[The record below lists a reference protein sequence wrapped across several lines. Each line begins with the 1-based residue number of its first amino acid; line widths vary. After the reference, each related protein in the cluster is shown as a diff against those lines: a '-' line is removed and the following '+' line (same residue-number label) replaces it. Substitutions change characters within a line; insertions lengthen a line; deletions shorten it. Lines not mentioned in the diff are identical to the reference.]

1 MASERTRLPPP
12 NSHRKDDRKS
22 EWVYI
27 HDAALGKPKLFLRW
41 VNIGDVVKKEGMAED
56 GNEIPFMS
64 HSLAIFFGDHGEI
77 KKGGDPRID
86 VVYSLKLYS

>member
-1 MASERTRLPPP
+1 MASERARPPP
-12 NSHRKDDRKS
+12 LRSHRKDDRKS

-56 GNEIPFMS
+56 GNEIHIHLPLLS
-64 HSLAIFFGDHGEI
+64 HLLWR
-77 KKGGDPRID
+77 PWRN
-86 VVYSLKLYS
+86 